1 MAKMGTFLRQ
11 LYAVFSLLECVNHLV
26 SSVNGQSHAFIQ
38 VDNELKYL
46 VDGVAIH
53 MNEII
58 KTGETEIRYG
68 DIVDEK
74 GVPSKNYIVFD
85 PPHLDFK
92 EHPTGMPLMR
102 KVVVQNSS
110 PESSVQL
117 HSLSGNTLHFHC
129 TFFQDKVVMPG
140 GNTSFDVVFLGREE
154 GLIENTIFIH
164 TSIGTY
170 KYGVSGDAGGGGVGT
185 VFPMR
190 PLVGWISLHW

>member
-1 MAKMGTFLRQ
+1 MGTLIWK
-11 LYAVFSLLECVNHLV
+11 LYLIFSLLEIVNNLV
-26 SSVNGQSHAFIQ
+26 GNADGQSHAFIQ

-68 DIVDEK
+68 DIIDDK

-110 PESSVQL
+110 PENSVQL

-129 TFFQDKVVMPG
+129 TFFQDKCY
-140 GNTSFDVVFLGREE
+140 R
-154 GLIENTIFIH
+154 
-164 TSIGTY
+164 
-170 KYGVSGDAGGGGVGT
+170 VGT
-185 VFPMR
+185 
-190 PLVGWISLHW
+190 LHSTWCFWEGRKVS